1 MTILGLDFD
10 NTLVC
15 YDRLFYQLALEKNLI
30 DETIPA
36 KKVDIRNYLRSRD
49 LEEEFT
55 ILQGEVYGLH
65 IIRAEPAEGMIKAL
79 EAIHKRGIKM
89 VLVSHKTKTPY
100 KGPKSDLHKAAK
112 SWLSKNNLLGESS
125 IVNWTEKD
133 LFFEETKVNKIK
145 RINSCMCTHYVD
157 DLQEILFQLSSE
169 VKKIHYNPDGIQNK
183 EINTGGLHIMTSWS
197 QLNQLVV

>member
-15 YDRLFYQLALEKNLI
+15 YDQLFYQIALEKGLI
-30 DETIPA
+30 EKTIPA
-36 KKVDIRNYLRSRD
+36 KKVAIRDSLRSRD
-49 LEEEFT
+49 MEDEFT

-65 IIRAEPAEGMIKAL
+65 IIRAEPAEGMLKAL
-79 EAIHKRGIKM
+79 EEIHKRGIKM

-100 KGPKSDLHKAAK
+100 KGPKYDLHKAAK
-112 SWLSKNNLLGESS
+112 SWLSENNLLGASS
-125 IVNWTEKD
+125 IINWTEKD

-157 DLQEILFQLSSE
+157 DLQEILFELPSE
-169 VKKIHYNPDGIQNK
+169 VKKIHYNPDSIKNK
-183 EINTGGLHIMTSWS
+183 KIDSDFQIMRSWS
-197 QLNQLVV
+197 QLNQLVC